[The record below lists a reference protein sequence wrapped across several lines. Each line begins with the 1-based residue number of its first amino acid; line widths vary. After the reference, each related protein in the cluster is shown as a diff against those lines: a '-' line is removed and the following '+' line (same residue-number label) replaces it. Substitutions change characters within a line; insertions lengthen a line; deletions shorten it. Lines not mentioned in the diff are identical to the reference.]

1 MTVVATVILL
11 IKIIS
16 RFLRGASQQL
26 IMRCFLRVFSVNR
39 FFTIEMTVVATV
51 ILLIKSL
58 PVTYLISLIYNVL
71 KLLKNK
77 PTYYIVRVIGLP
89 ITF

>member
-26 IMRCFLRVFSVNR
+26 IMGCFLRVLSVNR

-51 ILLIKSL
+51 VLLNKNYFTILRGASQQLIVGCFLRVFS
-58 PVTYLISLIYNVL
+58 VNRF
-71 KLLKNK
+71 LL
-77 PTYYIVRVIGLP
+77 
-89 ITF
+89 

>member
-1 MTVVATVILL
+1 MGD
-11 IKIIS
+11 
-16 RFLRGASQQL
+16 FLCVL
-26 IMRCFLRVFSVNR
+26 SVNR
-39 FFTIEMTVVATV
+39 FFTIEITVVATEV
-51 ILLIKSL
+51 LLIKSL

>member
-26 IMRCFLRVFSVNR
+26 IMGCFLRVLSVNR

-51 ILLIKSL
+51 VLLIKSL

-71 KLLKNK
+71 KVLKNK
-77 PTYYIVRVIGLP
+77 PTYYKGRVIAA

>member
-1 MTVVATVILL
+1 MTVVATVVLL
-11 IKIIS
+11 NKNYFTI
-16 RFLRGASQQL
+16 LRGASQQL

-71 KLLKNK
+71 KVLKNK
-77 PTYYIVRVIGLP
+77 PTYCMGRVIAA

>member
-1 MTVVATVILL
+1 
-11 IKIIS
+11 
-16 RFLRGASQQL
+16 
-26 IMRCFLRVFSVNR
+26 
-39 FFTIEMTVVATV
+39 MTVVATV

-77 PTYYIVRVIGLP
+77 PTYYMGRVIGLLLP
-89 ITF
+89 SKILNRRNRTIYYCALPRFSAL